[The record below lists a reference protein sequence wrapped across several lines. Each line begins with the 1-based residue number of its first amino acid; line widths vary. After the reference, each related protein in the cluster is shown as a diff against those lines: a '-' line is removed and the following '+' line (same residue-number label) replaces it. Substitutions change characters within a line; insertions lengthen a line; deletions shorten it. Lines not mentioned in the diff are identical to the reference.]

1 MKITKEEKKLH
12 IELWKESGLTKTEYA
27 QQIGI
32 NRNVLYSWFSQLQDK
47 SRAVEQGLVP
57 VSFSSSAQGEYTH
70 NSKETIDVTI
80 ELPNHYRVEVYSGVS
95 SETLHTVLSVLE
107 HL

>member
-12 IELWKESGLTKTEYA
+12 IDLWKESGLTKTKYA

-32 NRNVLYSWFSQLQDK
+32 NRNVFYSWFNELQNK
-47 SRAVEQGLVP
+47 NRTVEQDLVP
-57 VSFSSSAQGEYTH
+57 VNFSSAQSEHTS
-70 NSKETIDVTI
+70 NRKETVDISI
-80 ELPNHYRVEVYSGVS
+80 ELPNHYRVEVYSGVNP
-95 SETLHTVLSVLE
+95 ETLHTVLSVLE

>member
-1 MKITKEEKKLH
+1 MKITTEEKKLH

-32 NRNVLYSWFSQLQDK
+32 NRNVFYSWFSQLHNK
-47 SRAVEQGLVP
+47 NRAVEQGLVP
-57 VSFSSSAQGEYTH
+57 VSFSSSQSEYTH
-70 NSKETIDVTI
+70 NNKETIDLTI
-80 ELPNHYRVEVYSGVS
+80 ELPNHYRVEVYSGVNP
-95 SETLHTVLSVLE
+95 ETLHTVLSVLE

>member
-32 NRNVLYSWFSQLQDK
+32 NRNVFYSWFNQLQNK
-47 SRAVEQGLVP
+47 NRTAEQGLVP
-57 VSFSSSAQGEYTH
+57 DSFSSAQCEYTC
-70 NSKETIDVTI
+70 NSKGTVNIAI
-80 ELPNHYRVEVYSGVS
+80 ELPNHYRVEVYSGVNP
-95 SETLHTVLSVLE
+95 ETLHTVLSVLE